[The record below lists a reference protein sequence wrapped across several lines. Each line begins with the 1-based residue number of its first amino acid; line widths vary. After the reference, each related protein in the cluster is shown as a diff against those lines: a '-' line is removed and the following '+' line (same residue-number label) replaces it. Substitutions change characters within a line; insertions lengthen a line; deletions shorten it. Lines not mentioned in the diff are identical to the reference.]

1 MLFYADL
8 HIHSKYSRATS
19 KSCNLE
25 ELALWAHK
33 KGIGVIS
40 TGDFTHPAWFKEI
53 QEKLVPVDNGVF
65 KLKPEIEKQ
74 IFPNGT
80 QVRFLLS
87 VEISTIYKKGDKTRK
102 VHHVVFAPYMEMI
115 VGFLNS
121 VGINA
126 DINGRNDLTIGN
138 KKISGN
144 SQYVKDGRVLHHGTL
159 LFNLNLYMA
168 AKALEPPDCKIESK
182 GIKSVKSRIMNI
194 ESLLKNNTTIEQFQQ
209 EMIKYF
215 SEVYGYR
222 VKEFTEKEKEYIDA
236 IKKNR
241 YDRWEWN
248 YGYSPEYKKCRRYSI
263 PGCGNFK
270 VQMNI
275 KDGIVTNISLS
286 GDFFGNQSL
295 QGLYS
300 ILEGCRLNKND
311 ISVKLAEVDINNY
324 IYNIS
329 KKDFIEMIVY

>member
-1 MLFYADL
+1 MRYCLLTGSFDPSFNLAAEEYLFEKADRSCEYMM
-8 HIHSKYSRATS
+8 IWRNEPTVVVGKYQNTV
-19 KSCNLE
+19 E
-25 ELALWAHK
+25 EIDSEYVTNNDIKVVRRLSGGGAVFQDL
-33 KGIGVIS
+33 GNINYSVLMDCS
-40 TGDFTHPAWFKEI
+40 DSSY
-53 QEKLVPVDNGVF
+53 VD
-65 KLKPEIEKQ
+65 
-74 IFPNGT
+74 
-80 QVRFLLS
+80 
-87 VEISTIYKKGDKTRK
+87 
-102 VHHVVFAPYMEMI
+102 FAPYMEMI

-300 ILEGCRLNKND
+300 ILEGCRLSKND